1 MAIVGHKRER
11 EELSGLLSRDGL
23 SLSFSGKE
31 GTGKKLVALS
41 FLRELLGIS
50 EADDIRKNPDL
61 FLIEKEDEM
70 IKADD
75 IRALINFSGI
85 KSYLGGK
92 KAVLIDNAEN
102 MNKNAQNAL
111 LKILEEPPK
120 GEFIILITKDFEELL
135 PTIRSRV
142 TNIRFQDLK
151 DEEMREIFPNI
162 TEEILSVADGSA
174 KKADSFI
181 HADTKVMNAFAKNV
195 ILTTGDAFLEGKEIS
210 YVNLIIYT
218 EYTQKIL
225 SDMILERS
233 GGEPKL
239 ALSKYLNE
247 HYDFSIDYLIEK
259 SRRLDK
265 TAKLYA
271 GNYNKKLLLANL
283 LF

>member
-11 EELSGLLSRDGL
+11 EVLSGLLSRDGL

-50 EADDIRKNPDL
+50 ESDDIRKNPDL

-75 IRALINFSGI
+75 IRALIIFSGI

-195 ILTTGDAFLEGKEIS
+195 ILSTGDAFLEGKEIS

-225 SDMILERS
+225 SDMIIERS

>member
-11 EELSGLLSRDGL
+11 KELLGLLSRDGL

-41 FLRELLGIS
+41 FLRKLLGAS
-50 EADDIRKNPDL
+50 EAEDIRKNPDL

-162 TEEILSVADGSA
+162 TEEILAVADGSA

-181 HADTKVMNAFAKNV
+181 HADTKAMNAFAKNV
-195 ILTTGDAFLEGKEIS
+195 ILSTGDAFLEGKELT

-218 EYTQKIL
+218 EYTQKII
-225 SDMILERS
+225 SDMIFEKN

-239 ALSKYLNE
+239 RLSKYLNE

-259 SRRLDK
+259 SRLLDK

>member
-50 EADDIRKNPDL
+50 ESDDIRKNPDL

-195 ILTTGDAFLEGKEIS
+195 ILSTGDAFLEGKEIS

>member
-50 EADDIRKNPDL
+50 EYDDIRKNPDL

-195 ILTTGDAFLEGKEIS
+195 ILSTGDAFLEGKEIS

-247 HYDFSIDYLIEK
+247 HYDFSSDYLIEK

>member
-11 EELSGLLSRDGL
+11 EELSRLLSRDGL

-50 EADDIRKNPDL
+50 ESDDIRKNSDL

-195 ILTTGDAFLEGKEIS
+195 ILSTGDAFLEGKEIS

-233 GGEPKL
+233 GGELKL

>member
-50 EADDIRKNPDL
+50 EYDDIRKNPDL

-195 ILTTGDAFLEGKEIS
+195 ILSTGDAFLEGKELT

>member
-50 EADDIRKNPDL
+50 EYDDIRKNPDL

-195 ILTTGDAFLEGKEIS
+195 ILSTGDAFLEGKEIS

-218 EYTQKIL
+218 VYTQKIL

-247 HYDFSIDYLIEK
+247 HYDFFIDYLIEK

>member
-50 EADDIRKNPDL
+50 EYDDIRKNPDL

-195 ILTTGDAFLEGKEIS
+195 ILSTGDAFLEGKEIS

-271 GNYNKKLLLANL
+271 GNYNKKLLLTNL

>member
-11 EELSGLLSRDGL
+11 EELWGLLSRDGL

-50 EADDIRKNPDL
+50 ESDDIRKNPDL

>member
-50 EADDIRKNPDL
+50 EYGDIRKNPDL

-195 ILTTGDAFLEGKEIS
+195 ILSTGDAFLEGKEIS

>member
-50 EADDIRKNPDL
+50 ESDDIRKNPDL

-195 ILTTGDAFLEGKEIS
+195 ILSTGDAFFEGKEIS

>member
-50 EADDIRKNPDL
+50 EYDDIRKNPDL

-92 KAVLIDNAEN
+92 KVVLIDNAEN

-195 ILTTGDAFLEGKEIS
+195 ILSTGDAFLEGKEIS

>member
-50 EADDIRKNPDL
+50 ESDDIRKNPDL

-142 TNIRFQDLK
+142 TNIRFKDLK

-181 HADTKVMNAFAKNV
+181 HADAKVMNAFAKNV
-195 ILTTGDAFLEGKEIS
+195 ILSTGDAFLEGKEIS

>member
-1 MAIVGHKRER
+1 M
-11 EELSGLLSRDGL
+11 GLLSRDGL

-41 FLRELLGIS
+41 FLRKLLGAS
-50 EADDIRKNPDL
+50 EAEDIRKNPDL

-151 DEEMREIFPNI
+151 DEEMREIFSNI
-162 TEEILSVADGSA
+162 TEEILAVADGSA

-181 HADTKVMNAFAKNV
+181 HADTKAMNAFAKNV
-195 ILTTGDAFLEGKEIS
+195 ILSTGDAFLEGKELT

-218 EYTQKIL
+218 EYAQKII
-225 SDMILERS
+225 SDMMFEKN

-239 ALSKYLNE
+239 RISKYLNE

-259 SRRLDK
+259 SRLLDK

>member
-11 EELSGLLSRDGL
+11 KELLGLLSRDGL

-41 FLRELLGIS
+41 FLRKLLGAS
-50 EADDIRKNPDL
+50 EAEDIRKNPDL

-162 TEEILSVADGSA
+162 TEDILAVADGSA

-181 HADTKVMNAFAKNV
+181 HADTKAMNAFAKNV
-195 ILTTGDAFLEGKEIS
+195 ILSTGDAFLEGKELT

-218 EYTQKIL
+218 EYTQKII
-225 SDMILERS
+225 SDMMFEKN

-239 ALSKYLNE
+239 RLSKYLNE

-259 SRRLDK
+259 SRLLDK

>member
-50 EADDIRKNPDL
+50 ESDDIRKNPDL

-151 DEEMREIFPNI
+151 DEELREIFPNI

-195 ILTTGDAFLEGKEIS
+195 ILSTGDAFLEGKEIS

>member
-50 EADDIRKNPDL
+50 ESDDIRKNPDL

-162 TEEILSVADGSA
+162 NEEILSVADGSA

-195 ILTTGDAFLEGKEIS
+195 ILSTGDAFLEGKEIS

>member
-11 EELSGLLSRDGL
+11 EELLGLLSRDGL

-41 FLRELLGIS
+41 FLRKLLGAS
-50 EADDIRKNPDL
+50 EAEDIRKNPDL

-162 TEEILSVADGSA
+162 TEEILAVADGSA

-181 HADTKVMNAFAKNV
+181 HADTKAMNAFAKNV
-195 ILTTGDAFLEGKEIS
+195 ILSTGDAFLEGKELT

-218 EYTQKIL
+218 EYTQKII
-225 SDMILERS
+225 SDMMFEKN

-239 ALSKYLNE
+239 RLSKYLNE

-259 SRRLDK
+259 SRLLDK

>member
-50 EADDIRKNPDL
+50 EYDDIRKNPDL

-195 ILTTGDAFLEGKEIS
+195 ILSTGDAFLEGKEIS

>member
-50 EADDIRKNPDL
+50 ESDDIRKNPDL

-195 ILTTGDAFLEGKEIS
+195 ILSTGDAFLEGKEIS

-225 SDMILERS
+225 SDMILEKS

>member
-50 EADDIRKNPDL
+50 ESDDIRKNPDL

-181 HADTKVMNAFAKNV
+181 HADTKVMNAFARNV
-195 ILTTGDAFLEGKEIS
+195 ILSTGDAFLEGKEIS

>member
-1 MAIVGHKRER
+1 MVIVGHKRER

-41 FLRELLGIS
+41 FLRTLLNVS
-50 EADDIRKNPDL
+50 ETEDIRKHPDL

-75 IRALINFSGI
+75 IRALINFSSI

-142 TNIRFQDLK
+142 TNIRFRDLN
-151 DEEMREIFPNI
+151 DVEMREIFPNI
-162 TEEILSVADGSA
+162 TEEILAVADGSA
-174 KKADSFI
+174 KKADAFI
-181 HADTKVMNAFAKNV
+181 HADIKAMNAFAKNA
-195 ILTTGDAFLEGKEIS
+195 ILGGGDAFLEGKELT

-218 EYTQKIL
+218 EYTQKTIA
-225 SDMILERS
+225 DMIFEKN
-233 GGEPKL
+233 GGEPRL
-239 ALSKYLNE
+239 RLSKYLNE
-247 HYDFSIDYLIEK
+247 HYDFRADYLTRK
-259 SRRLDK
+259 SRKLDK

-271 GNYNKKLLLANL
+271 GNYNKKLLLTNL

>member
-50 EADDIRKNPDL
+50 ESDDIRKNPDL

-120 GEFIILITKDFEELL
+120 GDFIILITKDFEELL

-195 ILTTGDAFLEGKEIS
+195 ILSTGDAFLEGKEIS

-225 SDMILERS
+225 SDMIIERS

>member
-50 EADDIRKNPDL
+50 ESDDIRKNPDL

-195 ILTTGDAFLEGKEIS
+195 ILSTGDAFLEGKEIS

-233 GGEPKL
+233 GSEPKL

>member
-92 KAVLIDNAEN
+92 K
-102 MNKNAQNAL
+102 
-111 LKILEEPPK
+111 
-120 GEFIILITKDFEELL
+120 
-135 PTIRSRV
+135 SC
-142 TNIRFQDLK
+142 
-151 DEEMREIFPNI
+151 
-162 TEEILSVADGSA
+162 S
-174 KKADSFI
+174 
-181 HADTKVMNAFAKNV
+181 H
-195 ILTTGDAFLEGKEIS
+195 
-210 YVNLIIYT
+210 
-218 EYTQKIL
+218 
-225 SDMILERS
+225 
-233 GGEPKL
+233 
-239 ALSKYLNE
+239 
-247 HYDFSIDYLIEK
+247 
-259 SRRLDK
+259 
-265 TAKLYA
+265 
-271 GNYNKKLLLANL
+271 
-283 LF
+283 

>member
-1 MAIVGHKRER
+1 MVIVGHKRER

-41 FLRELLGIS
+41 FLRTLLNVS
-50 EADDIRKNPDL
+50 ETEDIRKHPDL

-75 IRALINFSGI
+75 IRALINFSSI

-142 TNIRFQDLK
+142 TNILFRDLN
-151 DEEMREIFPNI
+151 DGEMREIFPNI
-162 TEEILSVADGSA
+162 TEEILAVADGSA
-174 KKADSFI
+174 KKADAFI
-181 HADTKVMNAFAKNV
+181 HADTKAMNAFAKNA
-195 ILTTGDAFLEGKEIS
+195 ILGGGDAFLEGKELT

-218 EYTQKIL
+218 EYTQKTIA
-225 SDMILERS
+225 DMIFEKN
-233 GGEPKL
+233 GGEPRL
-239 ALSKYLNE
+239 RLSKYLNE
-247 HYDFSIDYLIEK
+247 HYDFRADYLIEK
-259 SRRLDK
+259 SRKLDK

-271 GNYNKKLLLANL
+271 GNYNKKLLLTNL

>member
-50 EADDIRKNPDL
+50 ESDDIRKNPDL

-195 ILTTGDAFLEGKEIS
+195 ILSTGDAFLEGKEIS

-247 HYDFSIDYLIEK
+247 HYDFSIDYSIEK

>member
-50 EADDIRKNPDL
+50 ESDDIRKNPDL

-195 ILTTGDAFLEGKEIS
+195 ILSTGDAFLEGKEIS
-210 YVNLIIYT
+210 YANLIIYT

>member
-195 ILTTGDAFLEGKEIS
+195 ILSTGDAFLEGKEIT

>member
-50 EADDIRKNPDL
+50 ESDDIRKNPDL

-102 MNKNAQNAL
+102 MNKNTQNAL

-195 ILTTGDAFLEGKEIS
+195 ILSTGDAFLEGKEIS

>member
-50 EADDIRKNPDL
+50 ESDDIRKNPDL

-195 ILTTGDAFLEGKEIS
+195 ILSTGDAFLEGKEIT

>member
-11 EELSGLLSRDGL
+11 KELLGLLSRDGL

-41 FLRELLGIS
+41 FLRKLLGAS
-50 EADDIRKNPDL
+50 EAEDIRKNPDL

-135 PTIRSRV
+135 STIRSRV

-162 TEEILSVADGSA
+162 TEEILAVADGSA

-181 HADTKVMNAFAKNV
+181 HADTKAMNAFAKNV
-195 ILTTGDAFLEGKEIS
+195 ILSTGDAFLEGKELT

-225 SDMILERS
+225 SDMIFEKN

-239 ALSKYLNE
+239 RLSKYLNE

-259 SRRLDK
+259 SRLLDK

>member
-50 EADDIRKNPDL
+50 ESDDIRKNPDL

-195 ILTTGDAFLEGKEIS
+195 ILSTGDAFLEGKEIS

-247 HYDFSIDYLIEK
+247 HYDLSIDYLIEK

>member
-50 EADDIRKNPDL
+50 ESDDIRKNPDL

-75 IRALINFSGI
+75 IRAVINFSGI

-181 HADTKVMNAFAKNV
+181 HADTNVMNAFAKNV
-195 ILTTGDAFLEGKEIS
+195 ILSTGDAFLEGKEIS

>member
-50 EADDIRKNPDL
+50 ESDDIRKNPDL

-195 ILTTGDAFLEGKEIS
+195 ILSTGDAFLEGKEIS

-247 HYDFSIDYLIEK
+247 HYDFSMDYLIEK

>member
-11 EELSGLLSRDGL
+11 EELLGLLSRDGL

-41 FLRELLGIS
+41 FLRKLLGTS
-50 EADDIRKNPDL
+50 EAEDIRKNPDL

-142 TNIRFQDLK
+142 TNIHFQDLK
-151 DEEMREIFPNI
+151 AEEMREIFPNI
-162 TEEILSVADGSA
+162 TEEILAVADGSA

-181 HADTKVMNAFAKNV
+181 HADTKAMNAFAKNV
-195 ILTTGDAFLEGKEIS
+195 ILATGDAFLEGKELT

-218 EYTQKIL
+218 EYTQKII
-225 SDMILERS
+225 SDMMFEKN

-239 ALSKYLNE
+239 RLSKYLNE
-247 HYDFSIDYLIEK
+247 HYGFSIDYLIEK
-259 SRRLDK
+259 SRLLDK

>member
-50 EADDIRKNPDL
+50 ESNDIRKNPDL

-195 ILTTGDAFLEGKEIS
+195 ILSTGDAFLEGKEIS

-239 ALSKYLNE
+239 ALSNYLNE

>member
-11 EELSGLLSRDGL
+11 EVLSGLLSRDGL

-50 EADDIRKNPDL
+50 EYDDIRKNPDL

-195 ILTTGDAFLEGKEIS
+195 ILSTGDAFLEGKEIS

>member
-50 EADDIRKNPDL
+50 ESDDIRKNPDL

-195 ILTTGDAFLEGKEIS
+195 ILSTGDAFLEGKEIS

-239 ALSKYLNE
+239 TLSKYLNE

>member
-11 EELSGLLSRDGL
+11 EELWGLLSRDGL

-50 EADDIRKNPDL
+50 ESDDIRKNPDL

-195 ILTTGDAFLEGKEIS
+195 ILSTGDAFLEGKEIS